1 MEYGLILLAAGFGR
15 RFGGNKLLYRLE
27 GKPLYLYG
35 AELLARLKKQRK
47 DVLEILAV
55 TRYRE
60 IEETLETMGM
70 KTVWNPRSYLGIAS
84 SLRAGLE
91 AALAEG
97 APGTAGE
104 KKAFC
109 FFMGDQPYLQFET
122 VNRFL
127 DRYPPFRQRDGPPL
141 LSGKPG
147 NPVLFAEKY
156 VPELLKLTGDQGGRR
171 IIRSHPE
178 DLWEMEV
185 EEGWELQDLD
195 RLEE

>member
-47 DVLEILAV
+47 DVREILAV

-91 AALAEG
+91 AALAEE

-141 LSGKPG
+141 LSGKTGEPG
-147 NPVLFAEKY
+147 PVRGKICAGAFKAYGRSGRTPDHPQPSGRSL
-156 VPELLKLTGDQGGRR
+156 GDGSGGRLGTAG
-171 IIRSHPE
+171 S
-178 DLWEMEV
+178 
-185 EEGWELQDLD
+185 
-195 RLEE
+195 